1 STSLRTGFRGH
12 RFAKEKSARYLT
24 EREHSTWCKL
34 NREYSQRD
42 GRKELF
48 ERERHS
54 EAVAGWH
61 LRDFNARDP
70 LCRRPHGTP
79 PEIHDGL
86 FVWSWG
92 SWKDEPVPGQTLP
105 FRLRGCCTSER
116 LGAALRRGDFGRIS
130 AQGTPKS
137 RGKRKLFWKRNAEQ
151 KWNGLIR
158 NRFS

>member
-1 STSLRTGFRGH
+1 MVVIRFADDTIAGFQYQTDADHFLENLRERLGKFGLELHPDKTRRIEFGRFAEQNRPSGSIRGAT
-12 RFAKEKSARYLT
+12 RNGCPYRDQRVCELDLEGIVAKEKSARYLT

-70 LCRRPHGTP
+70 LCRRPH
-79 PEIHDGL
+79 
-86 FVWSWG
+86 
-92 SWKDEPVPGQTLP
+92 
-105 FRLRGCCTSER
+105 
-116 LGAALRRGDFGRIS
+116 
-130 AQGTPKS
+130 
-137 RGKRKLFWKRNAEQ
+137 
-151 KWNGLIR
+151 
-158 NRFS
+158 